1 MNKKQARLFAIGSTV
16 VATVAFIGLTIDSHR
31 QFDTLTNADK
41 ITVEVTRGKDVWHK
55 NNCINCH
62 TVFGEGAYYAPD
74 LTKIT
79 KHRGE
84 AYLRAYMK
92 DPAAFYDEKRHRRL
106 MPKQDLSDQDIT
118 DLIAFLDWVSNVD
131 NQGWPPRPI
140 LVTGATFP
148 GTDQAAA
155 ATNAAVAPGAP
166 GAAPDG
172 GAAANIPPG
181 ARPMTGAENPMALGQ
196 NVFRT
201 AAPACTACHSVAPG
215 VNMAGPSLAGVAGR
229 AQQLLASGQYKGQ
242 AKDLEGYL
250 RESVTHPSAYVV
262 PGPMY
267 SADDTSFMPATY
279 TTSLTPQQ
287 VDQLVAYLSTLK

>member
-1 MNKKQARLFAIGSTV
+1 MNKKQARMFAIGSTL
-16 VATVAFIGLTIDSHR
+16 VATIAFIGLTIDSHR
-31 QFDTLTNADK
+31 QFGKLTNADK

-62 TVFGEGAYYAPD
+62 TIFGEGAYYAPD

-92 DPAAFYDEKRHRRL
+92 DPAAFYDEKKHRRL

-148 GTDQAAA
+148 GTD
-155 ATNAAVAPGAP
+155 APLAAP
-166 GAAPDG
+166 GAAATAATG
-172 GAAANIPPG
+172 TGAAPPG
-181 ARPMTGAENPMALGQ
+181 ARPTTGAENPIALGEA
-196 NVFRT
+196 VFRST
-201 AAPACTACHSVAPG
+201 TPACTACHSISPG
-215 VNMAGPSLAGVAGR
+215 ANMAGPSLAGLTAR
-229 AQQLLASGQYKGQ
+229 TSQLLASGAYRGK
-242 AKDLEGYL
+242 ATDLAGYI
-250 RESVTHPSAYVV
+250 REAVVEPSAHLV
-262 PGPMY
+262 PGAMY
-267 SADDTSFMPATY
+267 SANGVSFMPNTY
-279 TTSLTPQQ
+279 GKDLTPQQ

>member
-16 VATVAFIGLTIDSHR
+16 VASLVFLGLTLDSHR
-31 QFDTLTNADK
+31 QFAELTNADK
-41 ITVEVTRGKDVWHK
+41 ITVEVTRGKEVWHK

-84 AYLRAYMK
+84 AYLKAYLK
-92 DPAAFYDEKRHRRL
+92 DPSKFYDEKRHRRL

-148 GTDQAAA
+148 GTDAPLAAA
-155 ATNAAVAPGAP
+155 APASAAL
-166 GAAPDG
+166 
-172 GAAANIPPG
+172 PPG
-181 ARPMTGAENPMALGQ
+181 ARPITGAENPIALGEA
-196 NVFRT
+196 VFRST
-201 AAPACTACHSVAPG
+201 VPACVACHSVAPG
-215 VNMAGPSLAGVAGR
+215 VNMAGPTMAGVAAR
-229 AQQLLASGQYKGQ
+229 TDQLLASGQYKGK
-242 AKDLEGYL
+242 AKDLAGYL
-250 RESVTHPSAYVV
+250 RESVLEPSAHVV

-267 SADDTSFMPATY
+267 SADGVSFMPTTY
-279 TTSLTPQQ
+279 AKDLTAVQI
-287 VDQLVAYLSTLK
+287 DQLAAYLSSLK